1 MSRVIW
7 IVLDS
12 VGIGALPDAE
22 KFGDSKDV
30 STLGNIF
37 KEYPNYSAHINML
50 LLNYKICY
58 IVYLASA
65 FCNSTST
72 SFLGCFSFISLL
84 TFLSI

>member
-7 IVLDS
+7 IVIDS

-37 KEYPNYSAHINML
+37 KEYPDIQIPNMR
-50 LLNYKICY
+50 N
-58 IVYLASA
+58 
-65 FCNSTST
+65 
-72 SFLGCFSFISLL
+72 LGIGNIDGIDFFESIKEPIGSLRR
-84 TFLSI
+84 